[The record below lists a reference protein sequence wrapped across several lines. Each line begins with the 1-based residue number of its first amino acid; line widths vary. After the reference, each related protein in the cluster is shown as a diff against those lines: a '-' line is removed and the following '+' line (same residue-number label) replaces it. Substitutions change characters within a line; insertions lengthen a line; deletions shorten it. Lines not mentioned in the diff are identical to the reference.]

1 MSRRVS
7 SIRNRFSP
15 VGPEPR
21 EAGAAFFRNA
31 IITHRRAEDPR
42 GHLLEIERAFG
53 GEAEAMKH
61 MRRFYLAVRGDDLR
75 GEDRL
80 IGATPAVAAGW
91 RLRFHLH
98 PGVKASLARDN
109 RSIILALA
117 NREGW
122 RFRTNCRAISIERSI
137 YCGAGGLPQTTE
149 QIVIGGDGLEA
160 DPEGDMV
167 VRWSFRRME
176 TA

>member
-1 MSRRVS
+1 
-7 SIRNRFSP
+7 
-15 VGPEPR
+15 
-21 EAGAAFFRNA
+21 
-31 IITHRRAEDPR
+31 
-42 GHLLEIERAFG
+42 
-53 GEAEAMKH
+53 MKH
-61 MRRFYLAVRGDDLR
+61 VRRFYLAVRGDDLR

-80 IGATPAVAAGW
+80 VGATAAVAAGW

-122 RFRTNCRAISIERSI
+122 RFRTNCRNISIERSI
-137 YCGAGGLPQTTE
+137 YCGAGGLPQSTE
-149 QIVIGGDGLEA
+149 QIVISAGALEEEH
-160 DPEGDMV
+160 PGDMV